1 MLRRRV
7 LGLVLLAAAL
17 PAFAQL
23 HQFKPGFNLFSRDQD
38 VQLGREAAAQVER
51 QMPVVRNPDLENY
64 ITSIGRRLMASPEA
78 GNFPYTFKVV
88 NDASINAFALP
99 GGPTYVFTGLIKAA
113 DNEAQ
118 LAGVIA
124 HEMSHVA
131 LRHGTNQA
139 SKANLIQLPALLASS
154 VLGHGGSI
162 LGQLT
167 QLGIGLG
174 ANSVLLKFSRDAE
187 RQADL
192 NGSHL
197 MAQAGWNPIEM
208 ARFFEKLEASGGAR
222 GPQFLSDHPNPGNR
236 VKYVEEEIRYL
247 PQRNY
252 ATDSPEFQRI
262 KSLVGG
268 MPAPAARSQGQGS
281 APRRAPRDIRPSG
294 RFRSYGSRS
303 FNIGYPDNWRAFGDN
318 DSAMVTFAPEEAIFQ
333 SNGVG
338 AQIGYGAMV
347 SYYFAQD
354 GNADLRRETES
365 LVRQLAQNNPGMEAR
380 GQRRLQVNGQDA
392 LVSTLYSRSPYQG
405 EREVDSLVTV
415 ARPEGLFYVIFI
427 APESEWNQIQGTF
440 EQMLSSIRFR

>member
-7 LGLVLLAAAL
+7 LRLVLLAAGM

-51 QMPVVRNPDLENY
+51 QMQVVHNAELENY
-64 ITSIGRRLMASPEA
+64 ITSVGRRLMASPDA

-118 LAGVIA
+118 LAGVMA

-139 SKANLIQLPALLASS
+139 SKANLIQLPAVLAGA
-154 VLGHGGSI
+154 VLGHGGSM
-162 LGQLT
+162 LGQLA
-167 QLGIGLG
+167 QLGVGLG

-247 PQRNY
+247 PQKNY
-252 ATDSPEFQRI
+252 ATDSPEFERI
-262 KSLVGG
+262 KALVGG
-268 MPAPAARSQGQGS
+268 IPAPPAKSQGQVN
-281 APRRAPRDIRPSG
+281 APQRAPREIRPSG
-294 RFRSYGSRS
+294 RFRSYGGRS

-333 SNGVG
+333 SSSGG
-338 AQIGYGAMV
+338 AQIGYGAMA
-347 SYYFAQD
+347 SYYFAD
-354 GNADLRRETES
+354 GNVDLRRDTEN
-365 LVRQLAQNNPGMEAR
+365 LVKQLAQNNPGMQAG

-392 LVSTLYSRSPYQG
+392 LVTTLYSRSPYQG

-427 APESEWNQIQGTF
+427 APESEWKQIQGTF